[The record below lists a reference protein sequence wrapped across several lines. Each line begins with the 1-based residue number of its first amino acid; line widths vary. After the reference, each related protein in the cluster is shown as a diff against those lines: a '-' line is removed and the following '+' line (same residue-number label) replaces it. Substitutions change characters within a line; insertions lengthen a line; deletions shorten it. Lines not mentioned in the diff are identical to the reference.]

1 MQENLSL
8 EELKSEQ
15 IAKIKDRNQKDI
27 LESENAQFLIRLI
40 EEAKSKSDVLKL
52 SSLGMSLKRT
62 GFHFDVRLEKEDRT
76 VKYLAKDENLSFVN
90 DENRPTHK
98 LIIGDNY
105 PALLNLLITHKGKIK
120 VIYIDPPYSK
130 DDLGNFAKTNYDNA
144 ITRDNLLSM
153 LKPRLELAKMLL
165 RDDGVI
171 FCSIDDKNQAY
182 VKCLFDEV
190 FGEGNFCG
198 NIIWLKG
205 NAQNDADTIQK
216 NQEYILCYAKNIESK
231 PINQILQKEKVK
243 AFKDS
248 KTGKFYYEGS
258 GFVSGNANSDLNHH
272 SLCGFT
278 IFYNATTN
286 DIQHFMD
293 YDTEKAKFSNDEQ
306 EIYKEIDK
314 NLLAKGYGAIRPP
327 KKGNLLGR
335 WVVSFEKF
343 AEFIKENQILIKK
356 GKNGYSVLRKEWL
369 DSKKVKQDEKGE
381 YYAIIE
387 KKNPPKSF
395 IDFASSGSGI
405 AELKDVLNDKVF
417 DNPKNLKLLKHLL
430 KISTNGGGGS
440 PLQIA

>member
-190 FGEGNFCG
+190 FGEREFVCNLCVVD
-198 NIIWLKG
+198 NLKG
-205 NAQNDADTIQK
+205 NNNTEGISET
-216 NQEYILCYAKNIESK
+216 NEYCLIYAKNIENCHLGELLIDDEEELEK
-231 PINQILQKEKVK
+231 WNIDEFGYWKEGRNIKGTGENAPREKRPTMFYPI
-243 AFKDS
+243 F
-248 KTGKFYYEGS
+248 
-258 GFVSGNANSDLNHH
+258 
-272 SLCGFT
+272 
-278 IFYNATTN
+278 
-286 DIQHFMD
+286 
-293 YDTEKAKFSNDEQ
+293 
-306 EIYKEIDK
+306 
-314 NLLAKGYGAIRPP
+314 
-327 KKGNLLGR
+327 
-335 WVVSFEKF
+335 
-343 AEFIKENQILIKK
+343 
-356 GKNGYSVLRKEWL
+356 
-369 DSKKVKQDEKGE
+369 
-381 YYAIIE
+381 
-387 KKNPPKSF
+387 
-395 IDFASSGSGI
+395 
-405 AELKDVLNDKVF
+405 LNDKLEISLQKDDNFYIEVLPLTNGKEVCWNWSKEFLEKNKHELIVKKTENGFNFYKKQRPSLNDLPTKKMKTTCYSPKYSTSVSSNIIKEIFNNERVF
-417 DNPKNLKLLKHLL
+417 NYSKSVYLIKDLITISTNKASFD
-430 KISTNGGGGS
+430 STNGGGGGR
-440 PLQIA
+440 LCG